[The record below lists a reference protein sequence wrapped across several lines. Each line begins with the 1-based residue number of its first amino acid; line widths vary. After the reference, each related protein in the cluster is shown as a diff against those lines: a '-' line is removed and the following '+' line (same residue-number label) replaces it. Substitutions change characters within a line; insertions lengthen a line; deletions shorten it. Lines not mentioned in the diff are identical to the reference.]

1 MLRGGKETGGGE
13 GEEQTI
19 QGSLI
24 QSTGSLVMEMLDNF
38 SKGLNSLSF
47 MLLEKTDL
55 AEMNGV
61 FVQNQTAKD
70 NLKNKRAFS
79 NLGHV

>member
-1 MLRGGKETGGGE
+1 
-13 GEEQTI
+13 
-19 QGSLI
+19 
-24 QSTGSLVMEMLDNF
+24 MEVLENF

-70 NLKNKRAFS
+70 NFKKEKGFQ
-79 NLGHV
+79 

>member
-1 MLRGGKETGGGE
+1 
-13 GEEQTI
+13 
-19 QGSLI
+19 
-24 QSTGSLVMEMLDNF
+24 MEVLDNF

-70 NLKNKRAFS
+70 NLKKKRAFS